1 MQPDFSKKTVFTL
14 FFIFLLA
21 LWFRFQFVYP
31 NLNDIPV
38 VRDASEYVNYGRNLV
53 YHGTFSRESAVG
65 KPAPDAYRSPGY
77 PLLVALSIIVG
88 GEQHYRATVVLTQVV
103 LSALLVPLTFLT
115 GIYLLSVRG
124 AMVAALLVAVSPH
137 LIAATSCILTE
148 TLFAFLLLLA
158 IWLFHCALA
167 KEQILPFVI
176 AGVCFGCAYL
186 TNEISLFLP
195 FVFAC
200 IAMLGG
206 ALKQKAVLR
215 NRRLLNVFVFLV
227 VFSLFPG
234 GWQLRNYL
242 QLPDDAKRGVHRA
255 VITMSHG
262 AYPDFVYKNPQFKRF
277 PYREDPL
284 QPAFGESIDSFIR
297 ILWTRF
303 KNEPARYLKWYLF
316 GKPRYLW
323 SWDIIQGVGDVYI
336 YPVKVYL
343 FENSEIAHL
352 MKAMMRFLHPILTFF
367 ALAGI
372 PLLYLAPRSEGKSE
386 IKCNSLSFIL
396 ATCIYATL
404 IYMVFAPWPR
414 YSIPFRPELYLCSIW
429 PLTVLS
435 KHLSKK
441 WKPAIKHSGQ
451 KI

>member
-1 MQPDFSKKTVFTL
+1 MQPEISKKTVFTL
-14 FFIFLLA
+14 LFVFLLA
-21 LWFRFQFVYP
+21 LWFRFQFVHP

-53 YHGTFSRESAVG
+53 YHGTYSRESAVE
-65 KPAPDAYRSPGY
+65 PVPDAYRSPGY
-77 PLLVALSIIVG
+77 PLLIAFSIVVG
-88 GEQHYRATVVLTQVV
+88 GEQHYRAAVVLIQVV

-115 GIYLLSVRG
+115 GIYLLSARG
-124 AMVAALLVAVSPH
+124 AMVSALLVAVNPH

-158 IWLFHCALA
+158 IWLFHYALA
-167 KEQILPFVI
+167 KEHILPFVI
-176 AGVCFGCAYL
+176 AGVCFGLAYL
-186 TNEISLFLP
+186 TNEITLFLP

-215 NRRLLNVFVFLV
+215 DRRLLNVFVFLV

-234 GWQLRNYL
+234 NWLLRNHL

-255 VITMSHG
+255 VMTLSHG

-277 PYREDPL
+277 PYREDPM
-284 QPAFGESIDSFIR
+284 QPAFGESIDNFIR
-297 ILWTRF
+297 ILWARF
-303 KNEPARYLKWYLF
+303 KNEPVRYLKWYLI

-343 FENSEIAHL
+343 FENSKLAHL
-352 MKAMMRFLHPILTFF
+352 IKVTMRFFHPFLFF
-367 ALAGI
+367 LSLAGI
-372 PLLYLAPRSEGKSE
+372 PLYYVVTRNKGNAGFR
-386 IKCNSLSFIL
+386 CNSPSIIF
-396 ATCIYATL
+396 ASCIYATL

-414 YSIPFRPELYLCSIW
+414 YSIPFRPELYLCSMW
-429 PLTVLS
+429 SLTVIFRYLF
-435 KHLSKK
+435 KRGE
-441 WKPAIKHSGQ
+441 PT
-451 KI
+451 